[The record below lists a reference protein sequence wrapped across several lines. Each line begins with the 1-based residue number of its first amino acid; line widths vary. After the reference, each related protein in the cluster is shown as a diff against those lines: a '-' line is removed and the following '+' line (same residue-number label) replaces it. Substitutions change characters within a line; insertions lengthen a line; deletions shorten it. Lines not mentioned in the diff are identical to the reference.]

1 MTKLIGTA
9 AAVALA
15 LLAATGCS
23 TDEPTSTPPTT
34 ELASAP
40 TTTSVHAT
48 TTSSAP
54 STTQQQPAAVSS
66 VLTALT
72 TLGYACNAET
82 DMTICTKDSGEHW
95 QIRESPQGDGDRAF
109 VTAACE
115 AGVND
120 DGRVITDGAR
130 VVIYAGNDEDLDA
143 LVTTLASVGLS
154 GLEAIDYC

>member
-1 MTKLIGTA
+1 MRKLIGTA
-9 AAVALA
+9 AAVALV

-34 ELASAP
+34 DLASVS
-40 TTTSVHAT
+40 TSSVHAT
-48 TTSSAP
+48 TTTSAP
-54 STTQQQPAAVSS
+54 STTQQQPATVSS

-72 TLGYACNAET
+72 TLGYACAAET
-82 DMTICTKDSGEHW
+82 DMTICTNDSGEHW

-115 AGVND
+115 AGVSD
-120 DGRVITDGAR
+120 DGRVITDRAR

-143 LVTTLASVGLS
+143 LVTTLASSGLS
-154 GLEAIDYC
+154 GLEVIDYC